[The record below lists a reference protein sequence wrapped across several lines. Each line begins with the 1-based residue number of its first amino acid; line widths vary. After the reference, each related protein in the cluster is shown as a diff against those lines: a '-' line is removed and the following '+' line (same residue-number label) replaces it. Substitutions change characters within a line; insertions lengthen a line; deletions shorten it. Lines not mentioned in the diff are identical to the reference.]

1 MLKDKTKGCY
11 PAPEAIMAAAV
22 EGAQVDVDTALR
34 IESRYFTQ
42 LATGQISKNMIGTFW
57 HGLNAIKSGASRPA
71 DIAKWQA
78 TKVGVLGAGMM
89 GAGIAYATAI
99 KGIPVILKDVSVENA
114 EKGKAYSQKLLDKR
128 VSQGRMT
135 AEKRDQI
142 LSLITATASA
152 EDLKGCDLIIEA
164 VFENQELKAKVTQE
178 AEQYLAP
185 NGVMAS
191 NTSTLP
197 ITGLAQAK

>member
-57 HGLNAIKSGASRPA
+57 HGLNAIKSGAIRPA

-78 TKVGVLGAGMM
+78 TKVGVLECGH
-89 GAGIAYATAI
+89 
-99 KGIPVILKDVSVENA
+99 D
-114 EKGKAYSQKLLDKR
+114 
-128 VSQGRMT
+128 
-135 AEKRDQI
+135 
-142 LSLITATASA
+142 
-152 EDLKGCDLIIEA
+152 GCRYCLRHC
-164 VFENQELKAKVTQE
+164 N
-178 AEQYLAP
+178 
-185 NGVMAS
+185 
-191 NTSTLP
+191 
-197 ITGLAQAK
+197 